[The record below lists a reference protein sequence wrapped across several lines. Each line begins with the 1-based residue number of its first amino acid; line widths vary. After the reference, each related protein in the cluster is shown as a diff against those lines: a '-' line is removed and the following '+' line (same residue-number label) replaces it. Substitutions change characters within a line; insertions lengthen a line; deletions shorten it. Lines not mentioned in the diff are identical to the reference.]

1 MVQPLSNVQM
11 EILQAFR
18 FEMDDDQLRDFRQH
32 LVDYF
37 ANRVDEDIDRLFE
50 EKGWSVKDKVDEWG
64 ATHMRTAY
72 KPER

>member
-37 ANRVDEDIDRLFE
+37 AIELMRILIDYSR
-50 EKGWSVKDKVDEWG
+50 KRAGQ
-64 ATHMRTAY
+64 
-72 KPER
+72 